1 MVLDFSRCAD
11 YGHRVMF
18 NALPHPIEVSGPTTF
33 TIDTD
38 GQLDHWHP
46 RCDPRIPL
54 INREPV
60 ANYGCSPSQ
69 ITQPL
74 PLFFGDYYRDQ
85 SCLRSSTCRFRLRL

>member
-1 MVLDFSRCAD
+1 MARAKPMVLDFSRCAD

-54 INREPV
+54 IKPRAGSQLGVSLATEPIWSLL
-60 ANYGCSPSQ
+60 AGP
-69 ITQPL
+69 
-74 PLFFGDYYRDQ
+74 G
-85 SCLRSSTCRFRLRL
+85 SSGGW